1 MFFTGFLSAVR
12 QPLRFQPAIQPV
24 MPPRTYCESV

>member
-12 QPLRFQPAIQPV
+12 QPLRFHWLIHVV
-24 MPPRTYCESV
+24 MPMRRYSLSV

>member
-12 QPLRFQPAIQPV
+12 QPFFFPPLIQPV
-24 MPPRTYCESV
+24 MPPRRY